1 MDRQTEAISGD
12 FNSQDVA
19 MCGQCASSGY
29 SAIFLFDSVVLCL
42 AVCRPWI
49 LMMKRVF
56 VSWMRLASREG
67 LHVDLSV
74 SIQTL
79 KEQRATFF
87 IQYYPAYF
95 TFSLLLLGVFWAFR

>member
-1 MDRQTEAISGD
+1 
-12 FNSQDVA
+12 
-19 MCGQCASSGY
+19 
-29 SAIFLFDSVVLCL
+29 
-42 AVCRPWI
+42 
-49 LMMKRVF
+49 MMKRVF

-95 TFSLLLLGVFWAFR
+95 TFSLLVLGVFWAFR